1 MKKSKLL
8 FLTLLLAV
16 TSCSSPLVAKAD
28 DRKEIDFSTLEDN
41 DYHPYPENNNPLGD
55 FDLISPTNMKTLD
68 TLEQFSWEACEN
80 ADKYTFELCSSD
92 LFVKDNEM
100 IDYYAVDNINATTWN
115 VTTTLAFKDT
125 NYYWRVTAYNN
136 TGEKQSTST
145 YSFFVR
151 APEVAEVP
159 FDLGDADDWQ
169 LHPLGSYADI
179 SIDNNNFF
187 GNNEESVVVSFKKED
202 TSRGVSESDGWV
214 IVTKTI
220 EKTIY
225 GTDALLFNL
234 FYAGQDATLKIRL
247 VDRDNEYWEC
257 FVQVSNNAK
266 QQIILKFSDFF
277 QRTADVTVANGVF
290 DYERIKYFEIV
301 FERSFGDGVLLLSGV
316 KAIKFDNYR
325 SWFIEKLNY
334 ADYNNA
340 NWSYEGYN
348 FDRTINNTEL
358 TLQYYNTTEG
368 GKSKIGG
375 YGFAKLAVNKYFYT
389 GDAIKVK
396 VKRTGGNGT
405 NAVIRVYEEDTD
417 RWFYRI
423 PFADLS
429 DEYKEFIIP
438 FKAFDK
444 SSILGDGKRQF
455 YYIINLQF
463 GLEGQY
469 NAGTLSFKDFEIVEM
484 ADYKKEDKR
493 LVGSDGLI
501 ENFST
506 YDYSSDLYFIWETS
520 VANKDEFIMLDTD
533 HKIGGA
539 MNEYCGRFDYK
550 SDMAPAQYTI
560 PVKTEEES
568 FSSLT
573 IWMKDASVKSEDA
586 RFSHVKT
593 FSADVSIYI
602 SLLTDE
608 IYVYHLG
615 NIDRVWTEY
624 NIPFSLFELTN
635 EDDVTHVPLAI
646 SSIGIKD
653 ITLSFQYF
661 YYSSTGTPVP
671 LYTIS
676 NPVYVDDISF
686 AKDSEFAKYAK
697 EKIVEM
703 DGDEAVVETFED
715 YRDND
720 DLYENWLDGRNYDY
734 QKKELSDV
742 VSKEGGNHSM
752 AMQLKAGA
760 ESPAYYIAPVLA
772 EGVKARGIRFSLY
785 SEKAAQIFVNLYIR
799 INTTD
804 IQYRATIGAIET
816 SWYEYAIGFDLSN
829 FAVVSGTN
837 RTLSAND
844 MMFVTRIS
852 FGMTYSDGTS
862 SLYNVYLDN
871 LILDYSLDYMQ
882 NTKRAIE

>member
-16 TSCSSPLVAKAD
+16 TSCSGGGSKTPE
-28 DRKEIDFSTLEDN
+28 RKEIDFSDLETNEYTPTL
-41 DYHPYPENNNPLGD
+41 ENNNPLGD
-55 FDLISPTNMKTLD
+55 FNLVSPTNMKTLD
-68 TLEQFSWEACEN
+68 VLEPFHWEECEN
-80 ADKYTFELCSSD
+80 ADKYKLEICSSD
-92 LFVKDNEM
+92 LFIMNNEM
-100 IDYYAVDNINATTWN
+100 IDYYSQENLNTTTWTITAALSQKN
-115 VTTTLAFKDT
+115 VD
-125 NYYWRVTAYNN
+125 YYWRVTAYNK
-136 TGEKQSTST
+136 TGEKLSSSTFT
-145 YSFFVR
+145 FFMR
-151 APEVAEVP
+151 APEIAEVP

-179 SIDNNNFF
+179 AIDENNFF
-187 GNNEESVVVSFKKED
+187 GNDEKSLVVSFKKED
-202 TSRGVSESDGWV
+202 TMRGIAESDGWIV
-214 IVTKTI
+214 VTKTI
-220 EKTIY
+220 EKSIY

-257 FVQVSNNAK
+257 FVQVSNNAR

-277 QRTADVTVANGVF
+277 QRTADVTIANGEF
-290 DYERIKYFEIV
+290 DYERIKYFEVV

-325 SWFIEKLNY
+325 SWFIEKL
-334 ADYNNA
+334 DYSEYPA
-340 NWSYEGYN
+340 SDWTYEGYN
-348 FDRTINNTEL
+348 FDKQINNTEL
-358 TLQYYNTTEG
+358 TLQYYDSTEG
-368 GKSKIGG
+368 GKSKISG
-375 YGFAKLAVNKYFYT
+375 YGFMKLAVNKYFFT
-389 GDAIKVK
+389 GDSIKVK
-396 VKRTGGNGT
+396 LKYTGGKGT

-423 PFADLS
+423 PFDDLS
-429 DEYKEFIIP
+429 SEYKEFVIP

-444 SSILGDGKRQF
+444 SSIMGDGKRQF

-484 ADYKKEDKR
+484 KDYQKETQRVIDD
-493 LVGSDGLI
+493 SGLI
-501 ENFST
+501 EDFS
-506 YDYSSDLYFIWETS
+506 DYNSSSELYFIWETS
-520 VANKDEFIMLDTD
+520 VANKDEFISLDTD
-533 HKIGGA
+533 HKIGGSSNA
-539 MNEYCGRFDYK
+539 YCARFDYK
-550 SDMAPAQYTI
+550 SDMEAARYTL
-560 PVKTEEES
+560 PVKTTET
-568 FSSLT
+568 FTSLS

-586 RFSHVKT
+586 RFSHVTT
-593 FSADVSIYI
+593 FSADTNIYI
-602 SLLTDE
+602 TLLTDE
-608 IYVYHLG
+608 IYVYHIG
-615 NIDRVWTEY
+615 HIDRIWTEY
-624 NIPFSLFELTN
+624 NIPFSAFELTN
-635 EDDVTHVPLAI
+635 EEDVTHVPLDI
-646 SSIGIKD
+646 SSIGIKEIS
-653 ITLSFQYF
+653 ITFQYF

-676 NPVYVDDISF
+676 NPVYVDDIYLRNDTEVS
-686 AKDSEFAKYAK
+686 KYAR

-703 DGDEAVVETFED
+703 DGDVAVVETFED
-715 YRDND
+715 YRDNA
-720 DLYENWLDGRNYDY
+720 DLYENWLDGRSYDY

-742 VSKEGGNHSM
+742 VSSEGGSHSM

-785 SEKAAQIFVNLYIR
+785 SEKAVQIFVNLYIR

-829 FAVVSGTN
+829 FAVVSGTR

-852 FGMTYSDGTS
+852 FGMTYSDNTS